1 MDKDYLKQFEAGPPQ
16 EAADQTDD
24 KAVTDFHYK
33 IVERIAVLSQ
43 NSSGWTLEVNLIS
56 YNDKPAKLD
65 IRRFS
70 PNGRMGKGVA
80 LTQQE
85 EAALRQLFTER

>member
-1 MDKDYLKQFEAGPPQ
+1 MDNDYLKPFEADLPQ
-16 EAADQTDD
+16 EATDQT
-24 KAVTDFHYK
+24 KIKNMTDFHYK

-43 NSSGWTLEVNLIS
+43 NSSGWRLEVNLIS

-70 PNGRMGKGVA
+70 PDGRMGKGLA

-85 EAALRQLFTER
+85 EAALKQLFTER